1 MLHLLHNKRNPIFTT
16 VEDGGI
22 FHKKFKI
29 ITSEKKVRRK
39 YYFYSAI
46 SLIKL

>member
-29 ITSEKKVRRK
+29 IT
-39 YYFYSAI
+39 
-46 SLIKL
+46 